1 VIGHEKKPW
10 QTIILRIQSQS
21 KMRDE
26 IEKTIYESKKANN
39 LSTHG
44 GSERGVG
51 CS

>member
-1 VIGHEKKPW
+1 
-10 QTIILRIQSQS
+10 
-21 KMRDE
+21 MRDE

-51 CS
+51 CSWEEKAKVIGAPSRN